1 MDLQRINKNKFFEY
15 MFIDSGIIIGFL
27 GKELHLMTTIEELK
41 VDTVRNGLISIK
53 VISFPAGLCIKGNQ
67 GLAFI
72 TN

>member
-41 VDTVRNGLISIK
+41 VDTVRNE
-53 VISFPAGLCIKGNQ
+53 
-67 GLAFI
+67 
-72 TN
+72 